1 MNAKK
6 ALINQIGR
14 KNKKQAEEPQPSV
27 EKHKVFT
34 HLPYFSPSLSSLLR
48 VPTPIPLYFYRLS
61 TRTSNAC
68 WFLALEASITELD
81 IYSRTLRTCCP
92 TTSPISRY
100 VRSTFVSLSVGSLIS
115 SVALRRSMKL
125 QNWRAATPAC
135 SSRQRSTRMSTCGPP
150 PPSRDPP

>member
-48 VPTPIPLYFYRLS
+48 VPTPIPCTSIDCLQEQA
-61 TRTSNAC
+61 TRADS
-68 WFLALEASITELD
+68 WL
-81 IYSRTLRTCCP
+81 
-92 TTSPISRY
+92 
-100 VRSTFVSLSVGSLIS
+100 
-115 SVALRRSMKL
+115 
-125 QNWRAATPAC
+125 
-135 SSRQRSTRMSTCGPP
+135 
-150 PPSRDPP
+150 